1 MESILTLTTPI
12 EFKGHEIAQLVFKPI
27 KVKHMQEMDK
37 HTGDIAKSIA
47 LMSSLTGVA
56 IDAIKEL
63 SAEDFLS
70 AQKIVGEML
79 GKSQATS

>member
-12 EFKGHEIAQLVFKPI
+12 EFKGHEITQLVFKPI

-37 HTGDIAKSIA
+37 HSGDVAKSVA
-47 LMSSLTGVA
+47 LMASITGIA

-63 SAEDFLS
+63 TAEDYLA
-70 AQKIVGEML
+70 AQRIVGDML
-79 GKSQATS
+79 GKSQATG